1 MMFSS
6 NGLYGVKGVMF
17 DCYKTLI
24 DIKTDERDLKTYE
37 PVSRWLM
44 YHGVNISP
52 QDLMN
57 EYRWRCKEELERQG
71 ERHGELKVEDVFS
84 KICRRHTSWPIN
96 DITVGIEAARLFR
109 AASVRRLRPF
119 PQSVQL
125 LEKLKGYPLG
135 IVSNG
140 QRVFS
145 EQELRHLGLYGYF
158 NFVIFSSD
166 FGYKK
171 PDSRIFMAGAV
182 NLGLPHH
189 EILYIGDSWDNDI
202 NPSRGIG
209 MKAMHIEDAWRH
221 FGVA

>member
-1 MMFSS
+1 MFRS
-6 NGLYGVKGVMF
+6 NGLYGIKGVMF

-24 DIKTDERDLKTYE
+24 DIKTDEKDLKTYE
-37 PVSRWLM
+37 PVSKWLM

-52 QDLMN
+52 LDLMN
-57 EYRWRCKEELERQG
+57 EYRWRCKEELGRRG
-71 ERHGELKVEDVFS
+71 EWHCELKVEDIFS
-84 KICRRHTSWPIN
+84 KICRQHASGSIN
-96 DITVGIEAARLFR
+96 CTVIGIEAARLFR
-109 AASVRRLRPF
+109 ATSIRRLRPF
-119 PQSVQL
+119 PQSVRL
-125 LEKLKGYPLG
+125 LEKLKDYPLG

-145 EQELRHLGLYGYF
+145 EQELRNFGLYGHF

-166 FGYKK
+166 LGYKK
-171 PDSRIFMAGAV
+171 PDSRMFITGAS

>member
-1 MMFSS
+1 MFSS

-24 DIKTDERDLKTYE
+24 DIKTDEKDMKTYE

-44 YHGVNISP
+44 YNGVNISP

-57 EYRWRCKEELERQG
+57 EYRWRCKEELEKRC
-71 ERHGELKVEDVFS
+71 ERHGELKVEDVFR
-84 KICRRHTSWPIN
+84 KICRRHTSGPIN
-96 DITVGIEAARLFR
+96 DLTVGIEAARLFR

-119 PQSVQL
+119 PQSVRL

-171 PDSRIFMAGAV
+171 PDSRIFMAGAG

-189 EILYIGDSWDNDI
+189 EILYIGDSWDDDI

>member
-1 MMFSS
+1 MFSS

-37 PVSRWLM
+37 HVSRWLM

-57 EYRWRCKEELERQG
+57 EYRWRCKKELERRC

-84 KICRRHTSWPIN
+84 KICRRHTSRPIN

-109 AASVRRLRPF
+109 AASVRRLRSF
-119 PQSVQL
+119 PQSVRL

-171 PDSRIFMAGAV
+171 PDSRIFMAGAG
-182 NLGLPHH
+182 NLGLPYH

>member
-1 MMFSS
+1 MFSS
-6 NGLYGVKGVMF
+6 DGLYGIKGVMF

-24 DIKTDERDLKTYE
+24 DIKTDEKDQKTYE
-37 PVSRWLM
+37 PVSRWLI

-57 EYRWRCKEELERQG
+57 EYRGRCKEELERRG
-71 ERHGELKVEDVFS
+71 ERNGELKVEDVFS
-84 KICRRHTSWPIN
+84 KICRPHTSGPIN

-119 PQSVQL
+119 PQSVRL
-125 LEKLKGYPLG
+125 LEKLRGYPLG

-145 EQELRHLGLYGYF
+145 EQELRHLGIYSYF
-158 NFVIFSSD
+158 NFVISSSD

-171 PDSRIFMAGAV
+171 PDSRIFMAGAG

-189 EILYIGDSWDNDI
+189 DILYIGDSWDNDI